1 MAPLSLVVACAPFR
15 RPSISGKCAMA
26 SCMRRLASFVK
37 RAMQTSVGPTGG
49 LSFGHWAPMDFHMAG
64 PGLYLEMAAEGKTQ
78 VLIAGLV
85 KARQPAEPGILSIG
99 PDNPSCIGVA

>member
-1 MAPLSLVVACAPFR
+1 
-15 RPSISGKCAMA
+15 
-26 SCMRRLASFVK
+26 
-37 RAMQTSVGPTGG
+37 
-49 LSFGHWAPMDFHMAG
+49 MDFHMAG

-99 PDNPSCIGVA
+99 PDNPSCIGVARMNCAQVPVTDPCPPLNRNAQVGGPLYQDLVQNRSPNG